1 MPRKIEVVEMPLA
14 LSESE
19 ACENIYNVPNRAWR
33 KWNQQSRY
41 IFNEVFN
48 QMGDQTVVK
57 HPLAPVI
64 REELWKT
71 IRWNAAW
78 LAADAAWH
86 SVQHESSAP
95 FRSPK

>member
-1 MPRKIEVVEMPLA
+1 MPRKIEVVEMPLD

-57 HPLAPVI
+57 HPGAA
-64 REELWKT
+64 RMADEHWKT

-86 SVQHESSAP
+86 SVEAG
-95 FRSPK
+95 RR

>member
-19 ACENIYNVPNRAWR
+19 ACDNVYGVPNRAWR

-48 QMGDQTVVK
+48 QMRNQQAIK
-57 HPLAPVI
+57 HPGHPGMTL
-64 REELWKT
+64 EYWKT
-71 IRWNAAW
+71 ICWNAAW

-86 SVQHESSAP
+86 SVEAG
-95 FRSPK
+95 RR